1 MSPTQTVKVVRLVSV
16 HYQHPDLDKASQF
29 LKDFG
34 FIEVQREDKRIYFGG
49 YGRDPYLYIAE
60 QAPSS
65 RRAFLGATWAVDAAD
80 DLAKASALPGA
91 SQILDAEGPGGGK
104 KVTIPD
110 PNGFTVTF
118 ILGQTLKDIQDDKAT
133 RILNDEKQLANKAV
147 EKLRRGQCLRFG
159 NGPSPVHKLGHY
171 GYFVPKDNF
180 QKTFEWYT
188 NIINIVPSDAVF
200 DPETGDDSTCFM
212 HIDLGQTFTDH
223 HASTRFQRNDICMLT
238 DIKSFFLGAN
248 PNIQKAFVHHSSF
261 EVNDMDT
268 QALGHKW
275 LQDKGYTNCWGIG
288 RHVLG
293 SQIFDY
299 WFDTSGNILEHYSDG
314 DLVNENTPFTRTPE
328 APDSLHIWG
337 PNVPLGFITGQPE
350 N

>member
-1 MSPTQTVKVVRLVSV
+1 MSPSQKVKVLRLVSV
-16 HYQHPDLDKASQF
+16 HYQHLDLDKAAQF
-29 LKDFG
+29 LNDFG
-34 FIEVQREDKRIYFGG
+34 LIEVQREEKRIYFGG

-65 RRAFLGATWAVDAAD
+65 HRAFLGATWAVDAAN
-80 DLAKASALPGA
+80 DLVKAATLPGA
-91 SQILDAEGPGGGK
+91 SKIVDAEGPGGGK

-118 ILGQTLKDIQDDKAT
+118 IHGQALKDIQDDKAT
-133 RILNDEKQLANKAV
+133 RILNNEKQLANQAV
-147 EKLRRGQCLRFG
+147 EKPRRGQFLRFG
-159 NGPSPVHKLGHY
+159 SGPSPVHKLGHY

-188 NIINIVPSDAVF
+188 NLINIVPSDAVF
-200 DPETGDDSTCFM
+200 NPETGDDSTYFM
-212 HIDLGQTFTDH
+212 HIDLE
-223 HASTRFQRNDICMLT
+223 L
-238 DIKSFFLGAN
+238 FLGTN

-275 LQDKGYTNCWGIG
+275 LQEKGYTNCWGIG

-314 DLVNENTPFTRTPE
+314 DLVNKDTPFTRTPE

-337 PNVPLGFITGQPE
+337 PNVPLGFIIGKPE